1 MSAIAVDWGFTAS
14 LDAARPAP
22 VGTQGQVVYCAAY
35 QPCAPISLEMPFG
48 LPSQRFSDPCCKG
61 IDRLMIDLGSLLAP
75 ITPFLTLADCLAKLI
90 DIVLTIP
97 DCLGPPPNPF
107 EILGLIDKIFDFI
120 PCVAR
125 ILGLAPLPIN
135 IIAFAKFV
143 RGLMDIVIAILS
155 CIKTLLGVSLSISLD
170 LLSLNLSTD
179 QDLRRMGAC
188 LASQSATFGQ
198 RIADLLKSLGLLFT
212 LINAFLNVILSAI
225 PPLQVYLRDENLMPL
240 SLNMDLSVPP
250 VSTAPLDA
258 VITVLSAIRAVAN
271 VIAGG
276 S

>member
-1 MSAIAVDWGFTAS
+1 MSAIAKDWGFSAT
-14 LDAARPAP
+14 LDTARPAP
-22 VGTQGQVVYCAAY
+22 IGTQNQVVYCAAY
-35 QPCAPISLEMPFG
+35 QPCAPIMLELPFG
-48 LPSQRFSDPCCKG
+48 LPQQQFTDPCCKG
-61 IDRLMIDLGSLLAP
+61 IDTMMVDLGSLLAP
-75 ITPFLTLADCLAKLI
+75 ITPFLMLADCLAKLI

-107 EILGLIDKIFDFI
+107 EILGLIDKIVEFI

-143 RGLMDIVIAILS
+143 RSLMDIVISILN
-155 CIKTLLGVSLSISLD
+155 CIKRLLNVSLSISLD

-188 LASQSATFGQ
+188 LSAQSATFGQ
-198 RIADLLKSLGLLFT
+198 RIADLLKMLSLLFT
-212 LINAFLNVILSAI
+212 LINAFLGVILAAI
-225 PPLQVYLRDENLMPL
+225 PPLKVYLTDEGLMPL
-240 SLNMDLSVPP
+240 SLNMDVSGPP

-258 VITVLSAIRAVAN
+258 VITVLTAIRSVAN